1 MAFNALGA
9 LVVAV
14 AFNGVEY
21 GGSFDFSLTFPQMM
35 FILGCLCLPLGPAAW
50 FLVHE
55 DVVQPPKF
63 SAYMSRFWGI
73 LQKRAVYQVAAYKFF
88 SGVFNSFNIVSSSN
102 IKLYW
107 VHATPFNASI
117 MAIVGTF
124 VQWFWLTVP
133 VIGDI
138 PHAVRFIVNNYVV
151 VELIEKGSEGALF
164 GLLTTANHV
173 SSPFGRTTAKFINA
187 RFHVWKDDILAD
199 TYETR
204 RDVTITIW
212 ICYGM
217 KMVSLAFL
225 PLLPSQRAAIQAL
238 RRQGG
243 VSKRMGMWMV
253 GILMFALAWL
263 TMVNV
268 LSMNPAT
275 KCWKITG
282 GCAPKSH
289 HATL

>member
-1 MAFNALGA
+1 MTI
-9 LVVAV
+9 LVTW
-14 AFNGVEY
+14 N
-21 GGSFDFSLTFPQMM
+21 
-35 FILGCLCLPLGPAAW
+35 
-50 FLVHE
+50 
-55 DVVQPPKF
+55 VVR
-63 SAYMSRFWGI
+63 S
-73 LQKRAVYQVAAYKFF
+73 
-88 SGVFNSFNIVSSSN
+88 
-102 IKLYW
+102 
-107 VHATPFNASI
+107 
-117 MAIVGTF
+117 
-124 VQWFWLTVP
+124 QWFWLTVP
-133 VIGDI
+133 VIGDV
-138 PHAVRFIVNNYVV
+138 PHAVRFIVNNYIV
-151 VELIEKGSEGALF
+151 VELIERGSEGALF

-217 KMVSLAFL
+217 KMVSLLFL
-225 PLLPSQRAAIQAL
+225 PLLPNQRAATQAL

-275 KCWKITG
+275 KCWAITG

-289 HATL
+289 HTKSL